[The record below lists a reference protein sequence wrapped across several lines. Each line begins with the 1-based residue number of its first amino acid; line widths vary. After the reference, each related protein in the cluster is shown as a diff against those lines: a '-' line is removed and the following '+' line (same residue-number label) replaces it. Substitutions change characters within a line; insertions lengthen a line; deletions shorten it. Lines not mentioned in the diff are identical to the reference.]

1 MALENKQYL
10 DWTGV
15 QALWKKINAKFAT
28 QASLTTHTGDTDI
41 HITAGERLKWDDAAE
56 AAALA
61 VSKSDYDA
69 KVKEI
74 ENAIDGKANKA
85 ATLEGYGI
93 TDAYTKADVYTKEE
107 VDGKISSV
115 FSFKGTKDNYTELP
129 ADSNNEGDVWH
140 VVNKDGKKVDAEYVW
155 VAAKGGVEAHWEE
168 LGTTVDL
175 SGYLTSDA
183 ALNTYAT
190 KTELANKFTDEN
202 ATFAGTA
209 AKATNAD
216 KAADSD
222 ELGGVAADQYA
233 KTADLPIKGVKV
245 NGADLTPDASKIVNV
260 TVAEGETNGTIAV
273 NGVEVSVHGLGTAA
287 YQDKGAFATA
297 AQGAKADTAIQQAT
311 LETALET
318 ALEPYAKTADVEK
331 LANKADVIADVAEGD
346 ASTKYPTVNAVKVA
360 IAAAVENLPTVDEK
374 VKQTAITTG
383 ESPILIAGA
392 ANSGNSAGANYDA
405 NVKIN
410 AATGTLTATAFKG
423 NLTGNVTGDLT
434 GNAATAT
441 EATKA
446 SQDGNGKVIVD
457 TYATKDEVQKNMV
470 TAIDVSELEAWLD
483 DPKNN

>member
-15 QALWKKINAKFAT
+15 QALWAKIKAKFAT
-28 QASLTTHTGDTDI
+28 QDSLNTINTSLSTHTSNTDI
-41 HITAGERLKWDDAAE
+41 HITTAERTKWDGAVT
-56 AAALA
+56 ALD
-61 VSKSDYDA
+61 SKAD
-69 KVKEI
+69 
-74 ENAIDGKANKA
+74 KAT
-85 ATLEGYGI
+85 TLAGYNIG
-93 TDAYTKADVYTKEE
+93 DAYTKTE
-107 VDGKISSV
+107 VDKAISDKVGGLGAV
-115 FSFKGTKDNYTELP
+115 FSFKGEV
-129 ADSNNEGDVWH
+129 ADMTALQAITDPKPGDVYH
-140 VVNKDGKKVDAEYVW
+140 VLNNGTGTHAEYVW
-155 VAAKGGVEAHWEE
+155 VATQDGGEAAHWEE

-175 SGYLTSDA
+175 SGYLTSADA
-183 ALNTYAT
+183 ASTYAT
-190 KTELANKFTDEN
+190 KTELAAKFTATDG
-202 ATFAGTA
+202 TFAGTA
-209 AKATNAD
+209 AKAT

-222 ELGGVAADQYA
+222 KLGGVAAANYA
-233 KTADLPIKGVKV
+233 QLTDVTLTGVKV
-245 NGADLTPDASKIVNV
+245 NGTPLAATDKVVDV
-260 TVAEGETNGTIAV
+260 TVAEGTADGTIAV
-273 NGVEVSVHGLGTAA
+273 NGANVSVHGLGSAA
-287 YQDKGAFATA
+287 YTDSDAYATA
-297 AQGAKADTAIQQAT
+297 AQGAKADTAIQQA
-311 LETALET
+311 ALET
-318 ALEPYAKTADVEK
+318 ALEPYAKS
-331 LANKADVIADVAEGD
+331 ADVATTYATKAEVSALDSAAEKTENKVDDISGTVEG
-346 ASTKYPTVNAVKVA
+346 AATKYPTVNAVKVA

-392 ANSGNSAGANYDA
+392 AKSGDSAGANYDA

-470 TAIDVSELEAWLD
+470 TAIDASELEAWLD